1 MPQTVFVILWESPPW
16 EGWVEPPVTAARKEK
31 ALPCVSHSS
40 SLRAMEGPSATKEFC
55 PPDTSESQLSL
66 RNVVQITVVK
76 AQDLVKLFWKCLS
89 WFNQ

>member
-1 MPQTVFVILWESPPW
+1 
-16 EGWVEPPVTAARKEK
+16 
-31 ALPCVSHSS
+31 
-40 SLRAMEGPSATKEFC
+40 MEGPSATKEFC